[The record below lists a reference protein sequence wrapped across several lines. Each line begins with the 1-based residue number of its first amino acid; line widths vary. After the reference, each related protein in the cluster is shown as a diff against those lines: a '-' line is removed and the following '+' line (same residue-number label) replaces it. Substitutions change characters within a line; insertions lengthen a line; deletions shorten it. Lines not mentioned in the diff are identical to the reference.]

1 MVAIAKVLIVTTSVV
16 VAAAAAT
23 TVATADLAIDIL
35 VAANPVVIAVIIVTA
50 VVVVAAIFV
59 AVAVVVVMSSLSRSF
74 LSLSPRVGHH
84 GVGASVRRRRDGVD
98 AVACHEWC
106 GSDEQ
111 GWPVREGRGR
121 QRCCGRRCPAPAR

>member
-74 LSLSPRVGHH
+74 LSLSPRGSRVVRCHTHSITTSGHCDCWVVVEVDH
-84 GVGASVRRRRDGVD
+84 RHCTLHDGED
-98 AVACHEWC
+98 
-106 GSDEQ
+106 DECDDG
-111 GWPVREGRGR
+111 GWSS
-121 QRCCGRRCPAPAR
+121 